1 MIVNLF
7 SVFDPS
13 SSLITNWTSLILI
26 TLLIPQ
32 TFWVIDSKASSILAL
47 IWSKLHAEFKILI
60 NQDLTPGLTKIFI
73 GMLLLIATNNAIGLL
88 PYTFTATSHLAPSM
102 AISLPLWL
110 GLILYGWLNHTKHM
124 LAHLVPQSTP
134 PILMP
139 FMVII
144 ETVRN
149 LIRPLTLAVRLTA
162 NIIAGHLLITLLG
175 NQIADNSIVLSGSI
189 LLITQITL
197 LILESA
203 VALIQSYVFTVLACL
218 YSSEVNYVNP
228 L

>member
-1 MIVNLF
+1 MVNLF

-13 SSLITNWTSLILI
+13 SSLITNWTSLILV
-26 TLLIPQ
+26 TLLLPQ
-32 TFWVIDSKASSILAL
+32 TFWVMGSKASSILSMVC
-47 IWSKLHAEFKILI
+47 SKLHSEFKILV

-73 GMLLLIATNNAIGLL
+73 AMLLLIATNNAMGLL

-102 AISLPLWL
+102 AMSLPLWL
-110 GLILYGWLNHTKHM
+110 GLMLYGWFNHTKHM

-134 PILMP
+134 PVLMP
-139 FMVII
+139 FMVVI
-144 ETVRN
+144 ETVSN

-162 NIIAGHLLITLLG
+162 NMIAGHLIMTLLG
-175 NQIADNSIVLSGSI
+175 NQMADNSMIMSGFVL
-189 LLITQITL
+189 LVTQVTL

-218 YSSEVNYVNP
+218 YSSEVN
-228 L
+228 